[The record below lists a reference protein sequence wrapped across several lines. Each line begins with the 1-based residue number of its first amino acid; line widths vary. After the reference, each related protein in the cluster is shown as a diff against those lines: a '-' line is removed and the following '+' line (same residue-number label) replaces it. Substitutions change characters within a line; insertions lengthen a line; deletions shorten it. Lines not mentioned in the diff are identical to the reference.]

1 MEETKLMGKAFEA
14 ELLKRLLQ
22 TANCSNNVSIQ
33 TVDKN
38 NDQKRRGIVI
48 RSAGSKV
55 SPVFYLD
62 LMYEKYLDGMTLDQ
76 IVEAIWQFYS
86 EDENIRKIN
95 INDFLDWERVK
106 SRLYLRV
113 ISTDMNRET
122 LDTAIHRDYLDL
134 SVVVYVKMDHPSGDG
149 VAYVIVR
156 KEHLAIWEQ
165 DEEMVYEIALQNT
178 RQENISFVSI
188 TNAISSMLSE
198 RDRELLLCNERMVLN
213 NPLYVLTNEACHFG
227 AVYMLFAD
235 VMDQIVDR
243 KGEDIYI
250 IPSSIHETLVVAVS
264 EVKNLSYLCDVV
276 HDINEIQLPVED
288 RLSNH
293 IYRYSKENGLAIA
306 A

>member
-1 MEETKLMGKAFEA
+1 MEETRLVGEAFEE
-14 ELLKRLLQ
+14 ELLKRLRQ
-22 TANCSNNVSIQ
+22 TASDGDDVCIE
-33 TVDKN
+33 TVNKN
-38 NDQKRRGIVI
+38 NGLKRRGIVI
-48 RSAGSKV
+48 RSADSKV

-62 LMYEKYLDGMTLDQ
+62 LLYEEYLDDMTLDE
-76 IVEAIWQFYS
+76 IVQAIWLYYA
-86 EDENIRKIN
+86 EDENIKKIEVH
-95 INDFLDWERVK
+95 DFLDWERVK

-113 ISTDMNRET
+113 ISADMNRET

-134 SVVVYVKMDHPSGDG
+134 SAVVYVKMDHPSGDG

-165 DEEMVYEIALQNT
+165 DEETVYEIALQNT

-264 EVKNLSYLCDVV
+264 EVKNLPYLCDVV
-276 HDINEIQLPVED
+276 HDINEIQLSVED

-293 IYRYSKENGLAIA
+293 IYHYSKEDGLSIA